1 MKNYFLFIILIL
13 FFIGCDKEEYSDY
26 NPTLSPDC
34 SYIDSTQTCCNQ
46 NDLDCANICFGN
58 SSSDCAGNCNGNGIL
73 DSDGDCCSS
82 GIIDDCGI
90 CNGPGFLNCQDNTQ
104 VCSLDLCSGCNDI
117 TATNYN
123 PNGDNSE
130 NCIYDEAYN
139 GWNVIWND
147 EFNSNQLNLN
157 KWDYQFGTGSQFGLD
172 GWGNQEEQYYT
183 NNSQN
188 IRIEN
193 GELIIQAINE
203 NIENSEYTSA
213 RIYSIDNWTYGR
225 VDIKAKLPTGK
236 GTWPAF
242 WMLPQNESYGGWPSS
257 GEIDIMEHVGCDL
270 GRVFGSIHCDDYNHQ
285 DNTQQTESVPN
296 IINVNDYHVYRID
309 WNENHIKWYIDDNLF
324 FTFNN
329 DLGGSNSWPFDKD
342 FYLIL
347 NLAVGGTFGTLG
359 GDCEFDSG
367 EVDQQQI
374 IIDYVRILKEETN

>member
-1 MKNYFLFIILIL
+1 MKNYFLFIIIIL
-13 FFIGCDKEEYSDY
+13 VFSGCDKEEYSNY
-26 NPTLSPDC
+26 NPTISPDC
-34 SYIDSTQTCCNQ
+34 SYVDSTGTCCNQ
-46 NDLDCANICFGN
+46 SNLDCANICFGN
-58 SSSDCAGNCNGNGIL
+58 SSNDCAGNCNGEGTL
-73 DSDGDCCSS
+73 DPDGDCCSS
-82 GIIDDCGI
+82 GIIDECGI
-90 CNGPGFLNCQDNTQ
+90 CNGPGFLNCQDNSQ

-130 NCIYDEAYN
+130 NCIYDETYN
-139 GWNVIWND
+139 GWNVVWND

-157 KWDYQFGTGSQFGLD
+157 KWNYHFGTGSQFGID

-193 GELIIQAINE
+193 GELIIQSLNE

-225 VDIKAKLPTGK
+225 VDIKAKLPIGK

-242 WMLPQNESYGGWPSS
+242 WMLSQNESYGGWPSS

-270 GRVFGSIHCDDYNHQ
+270 GNIFGSIHCDDYNHQ
-285 DNTQQTESVPN
+285 DGTQQTVSSSN
-296 IINVNDYHVYRID
+296 INVEDYHVYRID
-309 WNENHIKWYIDDNLF
+309 WNENYIKWYIDNNLF
-324 FTFNN
+324 FQFNN
-329 DLGGSNSWPFDKD
+329 DNGGSNSWPFDKD

-347 NLAVGGTFGTLG
+347 NLAVGGTFGG
-359 GDCEFDSG
+359 YCEFDSG
-367 EVDQQQI
+367 EVDQQKI
-374 IIDYVRILKEETN
+374 TIDYVRILKEVTN